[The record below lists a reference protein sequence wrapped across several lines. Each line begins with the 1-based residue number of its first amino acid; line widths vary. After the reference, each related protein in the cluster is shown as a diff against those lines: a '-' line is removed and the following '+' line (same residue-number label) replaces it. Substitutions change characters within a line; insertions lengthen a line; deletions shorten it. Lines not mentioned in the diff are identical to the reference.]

1 MIRHFLRNS
10 IGASPKT
17 ACSFTRHMS
26 LPPMASFGPHALFG
40 ARAHGAKPVAADA
53 KYVEFHFKLQD
64 GSRKTV
70 SVPEGTSVLEAAHM
84 NEIGLEGACE
94 ASLACSTCHVILPD
108 ELYEA
113 TGEPTEEEE
122 DLLDLCPGLTST
134 SRLGC
139 QVNVDSK
146 MRGLEVELPVHSL
159 NFYVDGYV
167 PVPH

>member
-70 SVPEGTSVLEAAHM
+70 SVPEGLSILEAAHE
-84 NEIGLEGACE
+84 NGVELEGACE
-94 ASLACSTCHVILPD
+94 ASVACSTCHVVLSD
-108 ELYEA
+108 AVYDQA
-113 TGEPTEEEE
+113 GEPTE
-122 DLLDLCPGLTST
+122 D
-134 SRLGC
+134 
-139 QVNVDSK
+139 K
-146 MRGLEVELPVHSL
+146 
-159 NFYVDGYV
+159 
-167 PVPH
+167 